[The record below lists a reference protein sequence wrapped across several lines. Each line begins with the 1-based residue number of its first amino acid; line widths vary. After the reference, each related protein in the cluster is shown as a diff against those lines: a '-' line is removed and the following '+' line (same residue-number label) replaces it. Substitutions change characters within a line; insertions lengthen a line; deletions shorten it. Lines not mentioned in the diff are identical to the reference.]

1 MVLKLDH
8 HAAKPDPRFNPFHG
22 PAGNG
27 VCEIFLSSS
36 AIQYLCNRIDD
47 LFKQESHR
55 DR

>member
-8 HAAKPDPRFNPFHG
+8 HAAKPDPRFKTFHG
-22 PAGNG
+22 PVENG

-36 AIQYLCNRIDD
+36 AVEYLSNRNDN